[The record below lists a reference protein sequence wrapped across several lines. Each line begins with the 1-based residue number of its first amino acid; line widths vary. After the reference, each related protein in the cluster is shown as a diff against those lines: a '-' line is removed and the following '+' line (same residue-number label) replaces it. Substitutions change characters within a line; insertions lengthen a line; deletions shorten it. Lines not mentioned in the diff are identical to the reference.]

1 MLTVTITQ
9 LPVDTFSYYQWLIL
23 GLHELEKQG
32 KLKLKYRIS
41 IIDRI
46 ALLWISSKW
55 IAGVLRRLIYY
66 FDKVPRFNLV
76 GMIDNDGIKRTFTID
91 SKDSPFIFAVD
102 LLRKCDIYFKS
113 QCPIQIEE
121 DGFEIM
127 PSVRIPF
134 MDIEFGENAGEDSI
148 FKRCV
153 SREVFNLKDKIYPAM
168 IGPRRLAWSCR
179 YRDLKNEY
187 SKYLKSIT
195 VSKSKKL
202 MAYFGSTD
210 AVRPSK
216 RVEKYDLDW
225 EPDLMLFLK
234 KYNSSHPNEKR
245 SRAVELINKLGDLYD
260 GRLIH
265 ELVNGKEVV
274 HNDKIVPLGDFCE
287 FIAQFEYNLNISGF
301 RLSIPNRFIESFIS
315 GTAIITDKL
324 HVKWYKPFD
333 KEVVET
339 VEMGY
344 LSEKDVD
351 WSSFQND
358 IMNLPPTNKE
368 DILKAYQEKWS
379 PEAFAKYVV
388 NTTLGTSIID

>member
-1 MLTVTITQ
+1 MVTVTITQ

-76 GMIDNDGIKRTFTID
+76 GVIDNDGIKRTFTID

-113 QCPIQIEE
+113 QCPIHIEE

-153 SREVFNLKDKIYPAM
+153 SREVFNLKDKIHPAM

-179 YRDLKNEY
+179 YRDLKKEY
-187 SKYLKSIT
+187 SKYLKSTT
-195 VSKSKKL
+195 VLKSKKL

-216 RVEKYDLDW
+216 KVEKYDLDW

-245 SRAVELINKLGDLYD
+245 SKAVELINKLGDLYD

-265 ELVNGKEVV
+265 ELINGKEVV

-339 VEMGY
+339 VDMGY

-388 NTTLGTSIID
+388 NTTLGTSVID

>member
-76 GMIDNDGIKRTFTID
+76 GVIDNDGIKRTFTID
-91 SKDSPFIFAVD
+91 SKDSPYIFAVD

-153 SREVFNLKDKIYPAM
+153 SREVFSLKDKIYPAM

-179 YRDLKNEY
+179 YRDLKKEY
-187 SKYLKSIT
+187 SKYLQSTT

-216 RVEKYDLDW
+216 KVEKYDLDW

-274 HNDKIVPLGDFCE
+274 HNDKIVPLGDFCK

-339 VEMGY
+339 VDMGY

-388 NTTLGTSIID
+388 NTTLGASIID